1 MAKAAEASAVAEAKN
16 DVDGKEDKE
25 NEAPEDLNGRDED
38 VDADGFPMPGRL
50 SEAAWLESG
59 VLREGATRWCY
70 DPLDVL
76 DEGVEEEEVEDLDES
91 DIPEGERCDVS
102 GLPATIAAVIS
113 EVDADSDERFSV
125 NLQGEEVDD
134 AAVVQLA
141 RALRRNR
148 HVAEVNVG
156 DTRCTAEGLKVLV
169 DTMVLKKIV
178 TLFWFWGHPHV
189 GDDAGIQGARLL
201 AANTKVEYLALWK
214 NDIGDTGAR
223 ALAKALGSNTG
234 RCKRLGLIG
243 NVIKDAGAQELAKA
257 MQAQDPTDPPLKCLQ
272 ELDLRLNKLSHAQ
285 MKDLPN
291 NIRCFGAQQ
300 GFHSGQ

>member
-1 MAKAAEASAVAEAKN
+1 LVEN
-16 DVDGKEDKE
+16 KE
-25 NEAPEDLNGRDED
+25 NESPPGGGNGADGEA
-38 VDADGFPMPGRL
+38 VDAEGFPLPGRL

-59 VLREGATRWCY
+59 VLREGAMRWCY
-70 DPLDVL
+70 DPLEVL
-76 DEGVEEEEVEDLDES
+76 NEGVEEEEEEDVDES
-91 DIPEGERCDVS
+91 DIPEGHRCDVS
-102 GLPATIAAVIS
+102 GLPGAIAKVIA
-113 EVDADSDERFSV
+113 EVDADSGERFSV
-125 NLQGEEVDD
+125 DLQGEEVDD
-134 AAVVQLA
+134 AAVVQRA

-148 HVAEVNVG
+148 HVAEITVG
-156 DTRCTAEGLKVLV
+156 DTRCTAAGLEALI

-214 NDIGDTGAR
+214 NDIGDTGAG
-223 ALAKALGSNTG
+223 ALAEALASNTG

-243 NVIKDAGAQELAKA
+243 NVIKDAGAQKLAAA
-257 MQAQDPTDPPLKCLQ
+257 MKAQDPSTPPLKCLQ

-300 GFHSGQ
+300 GINSGR